1 MSLETAKPTGRA
13 VGFASKTISQRPPN
27 CITKVGLME
36 TKTFDFDKLVV
47 PLRGNDD
54 IPLNPGD
61 KVLRERVNAHGSRFC
76 QKAVVVRVTPKRVTI
91 DERYKGRTT
100 GTVVT
105 KRVSV
110 ERWYLHRHNWAD

>member
-1 MSLETAKPTGRA
+1 M
-13 VGFASKTISQRPPN
+13 
-27 CITKVGLME
+27 
-36 TKTFDFDKLVV
+36 KTFDFDKLVV

-61 KVLRERVNAHGSRFC
+61 KVLRERVNARGSRFC
-76 QKAVVVRVTPKRVTI
+76 QKAVVVKVTPKRVTI
-91 DERYKGRTT
+91 DERYVGRQT
-100 GTVVT
+100 GTVAT